1 MTTNSTSVPFAD
13 PLWISRTISP
23 YHNDSHRKLQKEVRE
38 YVDTSLRPYAEEWER
53 QGSVPAEVS
62 DQHKLLSKIVESNTD
77 IMI

>member
-1 MTTNSTSVPFAD
+1 MTTNSTPVPFAD

-38 YVDTSLRPYAEEWER
+38 YVDNNLRPYAEEWER
-53 QGSVPAEVS
+53 QGSVPVEVS
-62 DQHKLLSKIVESNTD
+62 DQEQVLSQVVESNTV